1 MTLKKLTVLMLALA
15 LILSLTACSRKPAEP
30 VPTQT
35 TEPTDEPTTRATD
48 TPLSTAFAV
57 PCIDAPYDYEYL
69 SDEKQIVIRRF
80 DEAGILYLV
89 ADVQLT
95 DVHQLQTALSSG
107 KAFGEL
113 EPASA
118 MAERSGAVLAINADD
133 YALHKYGTIIRNGE
147 LLRTHD
153 TTRNMLIVDA
163 NGDFTVRSDRAN
175 EDPAA
180 LGASLVAENVWQTFE
195 FGPELIR
202 DGEIVSFNPAFD
214 VISTD
219 PNRRDP
225 RTAIGQIGPLH
236 YVIIVADGRSESSRG
251 MTLNELQQLMQ
262 SLGVQ
267 TAMNLD
273 GGGSSE
279 MWFQGEILNTP
290 SQGEER
296 RLSDI
301 LYF

>member
-1 MTLKKLTVLMLALA
+1 MTKKKLCASMLALA
-15 LILSLTACSRKPAEP
+15 LAASLAACGNKLAESTPTPTPEPTAEITAEP
-30 VPTQT
+30 TS
-35 TEPTDEPTTRATD
+35 E
-48 TPLSTAFAV
+48 PLSSAFAA

-69 SDEKQIVIRRF
+69 ADDKQIVIRRF
-80 DEAGILYLV
+80 DDASVQYLV

-107 KAFGEL
+107 KAFGAL

-118 MAERSGAVLAINADD
+118 MAERAGAVLAINADD

-147 LLRTHD
+147 LLRAHD
-153 TTRNMLIVDA
+153 TTRNMLIVDE
-163 NGDFTVRSDRAN
+163 NGDFSVRTDRAN

-180 LGASLVAENVWQTFE
+180 LGASLTAANTWQTFE

-202 DGEIVSFNPAFD
+202 NGQIVDFNPAFD
-214 VISTD
+214 VISTN
-219 PNRRDP
+219 PQRRDP
-225 RTAIGQIGPLH
+225 RTAIGQIGKLH
-236 YVIIVADGRSESSRG
+236 YVIVVADGRSESSHG
-251 MTLNELQQLMQ
+251 MTLPEMQRLMQ
-262 SLGVQ
+262 DLGAQ

-301 LYF
+301 LFF